1 MIGGRCFFKRLFLGE
16 LVEKIVMERLQVMV
30 KIVFVQLTIGRK
42 RESMFF
48 LCVIAGIIVLYVI
61 WQYQELKKFRVTAYE
76 MESGKVN
83 GEIKLVV
90 ISDLHS
96 FSYGRGNERL
106 VRAVE
111 DEKPDLILIPGDLI
125 VTALT
130 AEYETAAEFA
140 ERIVKIAPVV
150 FSNGNH
156 ESRAEPE
163 ESHYSK
169 VYKQY
174 RRRLERA
181 GVLILNNAHHGFTI
195 RGTQVRVSGLEVPLS
210 SYKKGKKPYLEE
222 TFITAQLG
230 QASEHLQIL
239 LAHHPAFARQYADW
253 GADITVCG
261 HNHGGLVRI
270 PGIGSIISPQFRLF
284 PKYDAGEFTFGNRKV
299 YISRGL
305 GSHTF
310 HIRICNRAELVAV
323 TVKNRSK
330 IT

>member
-1 MIGGRCFFKRLFLGE
+1 
-16 LVEKIVMERLQVMV
+16 
-30 KIVFVQLTIGRK
+30 
-42 RESMFF
+42 MFF
-48 LCVIAGIIVLYVI
+48 LCVISGIIVLYVI
-61 WQYQELKKFRVTAYE
+61 WQYQELKKFRVTSYE
-76 MESGKVN
+76 MESDKVN

-96 FSYGRGNERL
+96 FSYGKGNERL
-106 VRAVE
+106 VRAVKE
-111 DEKPDLILIPGDLI
+111 EKPDLILIPGDLI
-125 VTALT
+125 VTAMT
-130 AEYETAAEFA
+130 AKYEISAEFV
-140 ERIVKIAPVV
+140 ERIAEAAPVV

-163 ESHYSK
+163 ESDYSK

-181 GVLILNNAHHGFTI
+181 GVLFLNNAHHMFTI
-195 RGTQVRVSGLEVPLS
+195 HGEQVRVSGLEVPLS
-210 SYKKGKKPYLEE
+210 SYKKGKKPYLDE

-230 QASEHLQIL
+230 QASGHLQIL

-261 HNHGGLVRI
+261 HNHGGLVGI
-270 PGIGSIISPQFRLF
+270 PGIGSVVSPQFMLF

-323 TVKNRSK
+323 TVRSCAK